1 MYSFSILLSHLW
13 FGQEGSVEHSL
24 SLAFLASVVHH
35 RRKQKDEDGDT
46 EYSSVPLY
54 HAMTLPYL

>member
-24 SLAFLASVVHH
+24 SLAFLASVVHQ
-35 RRKQKDEDGDT
+35 RKKQRDEDAP
-46 EYSSVPLY
+46 EYASVPIY
-54 HAMTLPYL
+54 HALTLPYL